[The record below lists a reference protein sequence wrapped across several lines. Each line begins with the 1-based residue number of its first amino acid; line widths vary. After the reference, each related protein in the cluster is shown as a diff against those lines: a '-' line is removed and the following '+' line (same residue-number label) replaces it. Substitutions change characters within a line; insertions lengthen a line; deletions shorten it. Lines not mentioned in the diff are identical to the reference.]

1 MKITKEYIQNLI
13 NESTFEV
20 SKMFD
25 KVTVVACKLPS
36 GFVMVEYSG
45 CVDPAD
51 YNEELGVHICKK
63 RIENRLY
70 ELEGYKAHA

>member
-1 MKITKEYIQNLI
+1 MKITQEYIQNLI
-13 NESTFEV
+13 KESEFQVT
-20 SKMFD
+20 KMFD
-25 KVTVVACKLPS
+25 KVTVVACKLPN
-36 GFVMVEYSG
+36 GFIITESSG

-51 YNEELGVHICKK
+51 YNEELGVYICKK